1 MRNLEAFIVSKEE
14 CICPECKS
22 LLEHRD
28 IVPRIQRYPD
38 KEPQW
43 FNIERKQCTN
53 ESCGRI
59 HRVLPDEMVKFK
71 HYSAETI
78 EDVAD
83 GVISEEDGCDRPSDS
98 TMRHWQWWLQ
108 FNKEQIEN

>member
-22 LLEHRD
+22 LLEHRV

-53 ESCGRI
+53 ESCGN
-59 HRVLPDEMVKFK
+59 LGYDE
-71 HYSAETI
+71 I
-78 EDVAD
+78 VAQAIQR
-83 GVISEEDGCDRPSDS
+83 GHV
-98 TMRHWQWWLQ
+98 
-108 FNKEQIEN
+108 